1 MPVRSSSLSITI
13 IAAMS
18 LVACDAMPAAK
29 STTTEAPAA
38 AVQAAPLT
46 PSGPAIPLT
55 AEAETDENLQHAA
68 SVVRIDWVGAGSA
81 KMFGTAGGDP
91 AMNGLYTY
99 IAFSGEPA
107 DGWVVYSLGNILDY
121 TVLASEIGSV
131 DLDIH
136 ESTMDEATGNIGDRH
151 RKVIVSW
158 TPGDDGAPPTGVT
171 ITPAQ

>member
-1 MPVRSSSLSITI
+1 MSARSSSLSITI
-13 IAAMS
+13 IAALS

-46 PSGPAIPLT
+46 PSGPATPLT

-68 SVVRIDWVGAGSA
+68 SVVRVDWVGAGSA

-91 AMNGLYTY
+91 AANGLYTY
-99 IAFSGEPA
+99 IAFFTSPG
-107 DGWVVYSLGNILDY
+107 DGWVIYNLGNILDY

-136 ESTMDEATGNIGDRH
+136 ETTFDEATGELGSHH